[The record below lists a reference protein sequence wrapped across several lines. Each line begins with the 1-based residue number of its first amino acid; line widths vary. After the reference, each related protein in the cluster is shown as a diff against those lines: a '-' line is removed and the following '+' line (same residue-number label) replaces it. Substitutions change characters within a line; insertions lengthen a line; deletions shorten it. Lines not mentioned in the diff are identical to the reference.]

1 MKLSEI
7 KVDEK
12 AKIISVFGDE
22 AFRKKL
28 YNLGIKVNS
37 LVKVLRVAP
46 LLDPLEIDVNGITVA
61 IRKES
66 AENIEVEII
75 E

>member
-1 MKLSEI
+1 MKLCELELN
-7 KVDEK
+7 KV
-12 AKIISVFGDE
+12 AKIISVCGDE

-28 YNLGIKVNS
+28 YNLGVKVNGH
-37 LVKVLRVAP
+37 VKILRVAP
-46 LLDPLEIDVNGITVA
+46 LLDPLEIEVNGITVG